1 MDLFLALAPI
11 WRRILDLSREVFCGP
26 IEEEGPSNL
35 TTDNLVGRY
44 VYVDLPHWGRTK
56 LFYEQSG
63 DISKPAIIFLH
74 TAVSCSILRLFL
86 FWKDVAAS
94 YPAEVSKRHEDRH
107 SDRTLARGTEVIS
120 YVHMV
125 NLNSLDL
132 EQGRIPS
139 QQTDG
144 TINE

>member
-1 MDLFLALAPI
+1 
-11 WRRILDLSREVFCGP
+11 
-26 IEEEGPSNL
+26 
-35 TTDNLVGRY
+35 
-44 VYVDLPHWGRTK
+44 
-56 LFYEQSG
+56 
-63 DISKPAIIFLH
+63 
-74 TAVSCSILRLFL
+74 LRLFL

-94 YPAEVSKRHEDRH
+94 YPAKVSKRHEDRH
-107 SDRTLARGTEVIS
+107 SDRMLARGTEVVS